1 MKNVL
6 SITVTLLLL
15 TIALPAGW
23 AAEGTSAT
31 IQGDWWAKAQRQ
43 IEASEY
49 QITWKAVTPFA
60 DLDAAWQA
68 PNRAQGFRTYFAP
81 RGIRV
86 VPRVETTVDW
96 EWSLTLLAGDPPA
109 DGEAAPEARPTVS
122 GNRVEFDR
130 GAIREWY
137 VNDDRGLEQG
147 FTLDSSPSHS
157 SASRAGGAAHVDL
170 VLGGTLR
177 PRYSEDGQ
185 AIDFLAPDGLP
196 VIHYGSLVVKDD
208 LGRVLSAWMSPFSE
222 AGLSGVRITFDDGG
236 AVYPVTIDSLATSAA
251 WSVEGTT
258 NTYYAA
264 RAGFS
269 VGTAGDV
276 NNDGYADIV
285 FGAPHETHASNGNLD
300 GDAHVYFG
308 SAAAN
313 FPTDWW
319 GGAQLHA
326 RAGYSVA
333 TAGDV
338 DNDGY
343 DDIVVGL
350 PYADEWTASAVEVG
364 EVAVYYGGA
373 SGIDTSRS
381 PVYLRNSDT
390 EGYQHFGWSVS
401 PAGDVNGD
409 GYADIVVGAPGNAGD
424 VGAAVVYY
432 GSASGLGSP
441 TTRYGSG
448 YCELGY
454 AVAGG
459 GDVNGDGYGDVLVGE
474 AAGIHS
480 CSDTGGRAMIF
491 LGSATGLAASPSW
504 QSNGSDTGTTL
515 NYSYG
520 TSVAM
525 AGDVNGDG
533 YADWIVGARSAYNPS
548 LYINYAGGAFV
559 YHGAS
564 SVAGRTPVWSAY
576 GPHANSNFGY
586 SVATAGDTNGDGL
599 ADILIGVPGWNT
611 TVTGGGGVVAY
622 AGTGSGL
629 QSWTYWTV
637 QSGEAGSKFGAAVAT
652 AGDVNGDGYS
662 DVIVGAYGHS
672 SDRGQVFVYLGS
684 REGMKSAAAWDTGVS
699 QVGMHLGY
707 SAAMGDVNGDGFADV
722 AAGAPDYDLGS
733 ADVGAVFVWHG
744 SAVTPSATASWAAYG
759 TQAAEQFGAAIA
771 MGGDVNGD
779 GYVDLVVGAPH
790 HVLPVQTDNGM
801 AQIYNGSASGLPAFA
816 SWTVYGSSGAQ
827 LGTAVANS
835 GDVNGDGYADVLVG
849 VPAAGNGAAVV
860 YTGSASGPSTTPTW
874 TLNRTQS
881 GPASARRWLR
891 PGRERRR
898 HFDIVVG
905 SPQYDISGIGRPYL
919 NAGRVDLWYGSRSGL
934 TASSNWFFRFFMGGA
949 FAQLGA
955 AVGTAGDVNGDGYSD
970 IIVGAPYLS
979 YDNVEDGHAYL
990 FYGWSAGLRRTRTT
1004 TRAPGR
1010 ATRISARRSAAPAIS
1025 TATAGRRRSPA
1036 PPATTTR
1043 CPGRAGC
1050 TSIPAAAA
1058 ALVFSGTQR
1067 LLLRRGGGGRRRRE
1081 WRRRAGPPRR
1091 RVSPPRAGLGQR
1103 SRLPLLRRIAAPGH
1117 PAAAEADER
1126 RRTIA
1131 PLGVSDVAN
1140 GYRMALTFR
1149 NPLGRSK
1156 VKIER
1161 ETRVFRIPFSAPV
1174 SRSSTWYD
1182 AGLAGIGV
1190 DERPPGSL
1198 ARGAPSTGGRAR
1210 LLFDHPAPEARSLA
1224 HGARELVQR
1233 DDVPHALHG
1242 YGAEQ
1247 HAEPVGDEGGRDDRE
1262 PLVDRRHRRAVVRRR
1277 RGGRGDPR
1285 GERRGLLTQ
1294 ATSFCIASHTTATS
1308 VNDVG
1313 TVPSRLCLLVPRAPG
1328 ELRGGRDV
1336 RRRDPD
1342 GAPRQRDQRGIEPLP
1357 LTAALAAGRAR
1368 PRGPPLPPRCTFA
1381 RDVGPAREVHSFP
1394 GAGCG
1399 ARGRER
1405 ANWRDPH
1412 RGRAGGSHPRWLAPG
1427 SRKDEDPSSCAPRPS
1442 PPRSRPEPLSG
1453 AVP

>member
-874 TLNRTQS
+874 TLNGTQS
-881 GPASARRWLR
+881 GSRFGAAVASAGDVNGD
-891 PGRERRR
+891 GRS
-898 HFDIVVG
+898 DIVVG
-905 SPQYDISGIGRPYL
+905 SPQYDISGIGGPYL

-970 IIVGAPYLS
+970 VIVGAPYLS

-990 FYGWSAGLRRTRTT
+990 FYGSSAGLSTDPNDDKGAGQSYGHFGAVVGSAGDLDGDGRSEAFAG
-1004 TRAPGR
+1004 APGYYDAVSR
-1010 ATRISARRSAAPAIS
+1010 KGGMYVYPSS
-1025 TATAGRRRSPA
+1025 GGSP
-1036 PPATTTR
+1036 
-1043 CPGRAGC
+1043 
-1050 TSIPAAAA
+1050 
-1058 ALVFSGTQR
+1058 LVFSGTQTDSYFGAAAAGGGDVNGDGVPD
-1067 LLLRRGGGGRRRRE
+1067 LVVGAYHHPGPASDSGHVFLFYGGSLRRDTR
-1081 WRRRAGPPRR
+1081 PQ
-1091 RVSPPRAGLGQR
+1091 QR
-1103 SRLPLLRRIAAPGH
+1103 LTSDTAP
-1117 PAAAEADER
+1117 
-1126 RRTIA
+1126 IA

-1161 ETRVFRIPFSAPV
+1161 ETRVLGIPFSAPV
-1174 SRSSTWYD
+1174 SRSTTWYD
-1182 AGLAGIGV
+1182 TGLTGV
-1190 DERPPGSL
+1190 RIDERPAGSL
-1198 ARGAPSTGGRAR
+1198 TQGTPYHWRAR
-1210 LLFDHPAPEARSLA
+1210 AFYSSGTPFLKHGPWLTGPANSYNETMFRTLCTASPPSSMPSLSVTKA
-1224 HGARELVQR
+1224 DATTASLSWTAATGAQW
-1233 DDVPHALHG
+1233 
-1242 YGAEQ
+1242 Y
-1247 HAEPVGDEGGRDDRE
+1247 
-1262 PLVDRRHRRAVVRRR
+1262 AVV
-1277 RGGRGDPR
+1277 GGDVATLVGSGGDF
-1285 GERRGLLTQ
+1285 TQ
-1294 ATSFCIASHTTATS
+1294 ATSFCIANHTTATS
-1308 VNDVG
+1308 VNDDG
-1313 TVPSRLCLLVPRAPG
+1313 TVPSPGYGYWYLVRPANCAADETYDDG
-1328 ELRGGRDV
+1328 TQTG
-1336 RRRDPD
+1336 RRDNE
-1342 GAPRQRDQRGIEPLP
+1342 IN
-1357 LTAALAAGRAR
+1357 AAST
-1368 PRGPPLPPRCTFA
+1368 RC
-1381 RDVGPAREVHSFP
+1381 P
-1394 GAGCG
+1394 
-1399 ARGRER
+1399 
-1405 ANWRDPH
+1405 
-1412 RGRAGGSHPRWLAPG
+1412 
-1427 SRKDEDPSSCAPRPS
+1427 
-1442 PPRSRPEPLSG
+1442 
-1453 AVP
+1453 